1 LKNIFATEKFD
12 DIILREFA
20 NLEESYRDIYRIVS
34 AMESSG
40 IVVHRQLVIRYLGVD
55 SETISSILTHLTDII
70 TEYPINEREGIYGWK
85 GRHSVISD
93 IITKYK
99 FNDISKLIELFDRV
113 IEFISPTYDIEIRT
127 IIELCSTDAG
137 IRRIPDRKI
146 QNRMFR
152 RLIST
157 APGARVPRHRLIRN
171 LIDMGEFEEA
181 EGEIRIFDKDFKYP
195 DGPVSRYKAQLLIA
209 RAIRTP
215 GIMDSDRLAILGQAH
230 SLVKLSISRYPTYN
244 ILYSILC
251 EIGLEIFK
259 LSNSI
264 TIFDEAMADLAEAE
278 EKNGDPD
285 LGKVRLKYQRKIA
298 GEIIE
303 SLEGPEELDLA

>member
-1 LKNIFATEKFD
+1 
-12 DIILREFA
+12 
-20 NLEESYRDIYRIVS
+20 
-34 AMESSG
+34 
-40 IVVHRQLVIRYLGVD
+40 
-55 SETISSILTHLTDII
+55 
-70 TEYPINEREGIYGWK
+70 
-85 GRHSVISD
+85 
-93 IITKYK
+93 
-99 FNDISKLIELFDRV
+99 
-113 IEFISPTYDIEIRT
+113 
-127 IIELCSTDAG
+127 
-137 IRRIPDRKI
+137 
-146 QNRMFR
+146 
-152 RLIST
+152 
-157 APGARVPRHRLIRN
+157 
-171 LIDMGEFEEA
+171 
-181 EGEIRIFDKDFKYP
+181 
-195 DGPVSRYKAQLLIA
+195 
-209 RAIRTP
+209 
-215 GIMDSDRLAILGQAH
+215 MDSDRLAILGQAH